1 MSYENLRNPQEEQ
14 ERSEKLFEFEQRE
27 LFDQIALERFTEADQ
42 RPNPGTYGT
51 DYGDLED
58 D

>member
-1 MSYENLRNPQEEQ
+1 MCLDIYDYQKKDGEQFVREQQE
-14 ERSEKLFEFEQRE
+14 L
-27 LFDQIALERFTEADQ
+27 LDQIALERFTEADQ

-51 DYGDLED
+51 DYGDVD

>member
-1 MSYENLRNPQEEQ
+1 MPYENLRNPQEEQ
-14 ERSEKLFEFEQRE
+14 ARSEALFALEQRE
-27 LFDQIALERFTEADQ
+27 LFDQIALERFTEVDQ

-51 DYGDLED
+51 DYGDVD